1 MPRRRRV
8 APPPGFGSQQRDVGP
23 GVRIY
28 AGPGTVHQRT
38 GFGRIHRYGD
48 HPRSGSRLRRK
59 TDAENTWVS
68 LGGWGGYI
76 VVGFDHS
83 IDNSSSG
90 YKGGYNFSIT
100 GNAFKGSSEPGIV
113 YVMQDTN
120 GNTLPD
126 DEWYELKG
134 SEYGKEETVQDY
146 AVTYYRPTYSG
157 ADVQWKDNQG
167 VKGKIDYLKQ
177 YHDQPSYYPAWIGT
191 DSYTLYGPCLKSR
204 TYDQSGN
211 GSYWVNGEYDWGY
224 ADNFGNDRLSEDD
237 NAAAGA
243 MKVYFKI
250 SNAVDKNGQPANLKY
265 IDFIR
270 VQTGVNAKA
279 GWLGENSTE
288 VFGFTDENINQG
300 K

>member
-1 MPRRRRV
+1 MPQRRRV

-28 AGPGTVHQRT
+28 TGPGTVHQRT

-48 HPRSGSRLRRK
+48 HPRSSCRLRRR

-126 DEWYELKG
+126 DDGTNSKDRSSARRRPFRITRSPITG
-134 SEYGKEETVQDY
+134 
-146 AVTYYRPTYSG
+146 RPTREPTYNG
-157 ADVQWKDNQG
+157 RTTRA
-167 VKGKIDYLKQ
+167 
-177 YHDQPSYYPAWIGT
+177 
-191 DSYTLYGPCLKSR
+191 SR
-204 TYDQSGN
+204 
-211 GSYWVNGEYDWGY
+211 
-224 ADNFGNDRLSEDD
+224 AR
-237 NAAAGA
+237 
-243 MKVYFKI
+243 
-250 SNAVDKNGQPANLKY
+250 
-265 IDFIR
+265 
-270 VQTGVNAKA
+270 
-279 GWLGENSTE
+279 ST
-288 VFGFTDENINQG
+288 T
-300 K
+300 